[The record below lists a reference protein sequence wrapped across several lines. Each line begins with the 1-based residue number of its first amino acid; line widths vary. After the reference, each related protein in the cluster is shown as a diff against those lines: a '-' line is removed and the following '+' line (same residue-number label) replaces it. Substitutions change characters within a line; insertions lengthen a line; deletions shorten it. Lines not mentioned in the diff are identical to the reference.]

1 MKDYSG
7 IQGMFLDVFA
17 GGNFNGV
24 LDILGYKFL
33 GAGAKYGN
41 ASELVHEVYINLM
54 VPIAVSLLVIYF
66 VIALI
71 EKSTN
76 EQFTY
81 EQLFLLLA
89 KMVIGIFIIS
99 KGWDILKEL
108 QDIGLK
114 IFDIFKYWADES
126 QIMKDSQT
134 AELGNEYKEFFKE
147 LTGVKWPGDDKQ
159 LGFMKSIQAFI
170 GGGFIIIPAWI
181 FQQIVVI
188 TIYAVVFLRI
198 MEIYIRAMFAPLALS
213 DIFYNGL
220 NSTGFR
226 FLKSFLAVFLQVIVI
241 YGCILLYIVIG
252 KDLTAEPSMIFL
264 VKHLAMTAATLGVV
278 LKSQTLIKEFIG
290 AN

>member
-33 GAGAKYGN
+33 GDGAQYTD
-41 ASELVHEVYINLM
+41 ASKLVHEVYVNLM

-71 EKSTN
+71 EKTTN

-114 IFDIFKYWADES
+114 IFDIFKYWADKS
-126 QIMKDSQT
+126 GIMENFETPVIEDSH
-134 AELGNEYKEFFKE
+134 KEFFKE
-147 LTGVKWPGDDKQ
+147 LTGVKWSDKQ
-159 LGFMKSIQAFI
+159 LGFMKSIKAFL
-170 GGGFIIIPAWI
+170 GGGFIIIPAWLL
-181 FQQIVVI
+181 QKIVVI

-198 MEIYIRAMFAPLALS
+198 MEIYVRAMFAPFALS

-241 YGCILLYIVIG
+241 YGCILLYIVLG
-252 KDLTAEPSMIFL
+252 KDLTSEPSMIFL
-264 VKHLAMTAATLGVV
+264 IKHLGLTAAALGSV
-278 LKSQTLIKEFIG
+278 LKSQTLIKEFVG